1 MTALQPDS
9 KTTGTAAA
17 PAPATAPVPAART
30 AAGIDLSSAE
40 TERVTWY
47 SPVEDMWVASTPS
60 DYLGMVDRNHDGF
73 VATDGCG
80 RDLGVHETLEEARL
94 AVYREWANP
103 TSTDE
108 PFQNWAK
115 RIATITAVMVGAPAL
130 AAALVGAALVR

>member
-1 MTALQPDS
+1 
-9 KTTGTAAA
+9 
-17 PAPATAPVPAART
+17 
-30 AAGIDLSSAE
+30 
-40 TERVTWY
+40 
-47 SPVEDMWVASTPS
+47 MWVASTPS

-94 AVYREWANP
+94 AVYREWADP

-130 AAALVGAALVR
+130 AAALAGAALLR

>member
-1 MTALQPDS
+1 MTAVQPDS
-9 KTTGTAAA
+9 KTTDTAPAAVAPAAA
-17 PAPATAPVPAART
+17 PAAE
-30 AAGIDLSSAE
+30 LSSDD

-47 SPVEDMWVASTPS
+47 APVEGMWVASTPS

-80 RDLGVHETLEEARL
+80 RDLGVHETLEQARL

-130 AAALVGAALVR
+130 AAALVGAALLR

>member
-1 MTALQPDS
+1 MTTLQPD
-9 KTTGTAAA
+9 TTTTTATATTRAAAAASAAELTAA
-17 PAPATAPVPAART
+17 
-30 AAGIDLSSAE
+30 D

-47 SPVEDMWVASTPS
+47 SPAEGMWVASTPS

-94 AVYREWANP
+94 AVYREWADP

-108 PFQNWAK
+108 PFQSWAK
-115 RIATITAVMVGAPAL
+115 RIATITAVMIGAPAL
-130 AAALVGAALVR
+130 AAALAGAALLR

>member
-1 MTALQPDS
+1 MTTLQPT
-9 KTTGTAAA
+9 TTGT
-17 PAPATAPVPAART
+17 PTAELT
-30 AAGIDLSSAE
+30 AAD

-47 SPVEDMWVASTPS
+47 SPVEGMWVASTPS

-94 AVYREWANP
+94 AVYREWADP

-130 AAALVGAALVR
+130 AAALAGAALLR